1 MSSAA
6 STPVSKRQFLNAL
19 VCPTM
24 AFRDR
29 HATSPALET
38 ATQWRFH
45 EGNRVGALART
56 VLGGGRML
64 PPPFSETALVD
75 SAAAI
80 AEGGQTL
87 FEATMSAAGMIAR
100 ADALVP
106 CADGWELIE
115 VKSGKMPESG
125 IASADYI
132 NDIAFTLCVAQ
143 MAGVPVVRASLM
155 LLSRAYVRGADEPFF
170 GRLEVTA
177 AAMVRAAE
185 LRPLAPAIV
194 DAIRGSVL
202 PAPSL
207 RMACKHCAYFAT
219 SCIGQ
224 GVDDS
229 VLRIP
234 RLTEKKLGELLPHER
249 IGELPASTK
258 LTPVQQQAVDVIK
271 ARQAQRNAKVLA
283 DLALVRWP
291 AFYLDFES
299 VMPAFPWFDGDR
311 AYATLPNQYSVHVC
325 AAPGSVY
332 SHTEYLAPFDADWRR
347 DLAERLLD
355 ALAGEGSIVVYSPYE
370 KTQLS
375 AMAERF
381 PDLAPRIA
389 AVIGRLFDLERFFK
403 SGYVHHGYAGSS
415 SIKKVLPVLVP
426 ALTYE
431 TMAVGNGS
439 DASALFCLMR
449 EGVIGVEEHAA
460 RRRELLEYCKLDTLA
475 MVHLHDVL
483 TTL

>member
-64 PPPFSETALVD
+64 PPPFSDTALVD

-143 MAGVPVVRASLM
+143 TNRSSGGWRSRRRRWCARRSSARWRRRSSTRFAEAFCPRHRSAWHASTAHT
-155 LLSRAYVRGADEPFF
+155 SR
-170 GRLEVTA
+170 
-177 AAMVRAAE
+177 RAAS
-185 LRPLAPAIV
+185 AKAWT
-194 DAIRGSVL
+194 IR
-202 PAPSL
+202 
-207 RMACKHCAYFAT
+207 CCAFR
-219 SCIGQ
+219 G
-224 GVDDS
+224 
-229 VLRIP
+229 
-234 RLTEKKLGELLPHER
+234 
-249 IGELPASTK
+249 
-258 LTPVQQQAVDVIK
+258 
-271 ARQAQRNAKVLA
+271 
-283 DLALVRWP
+283 
-291 AFYLDFES
+291 
-299 VMPAFPWFDGDR
+299 
-311 AYATLPNQYSVHVC
+311 
-325 AAPGSVY
+325 
-332 SHTEYLAPFDADWRR
+332 
-347 DLAERLLD
+347 
-355 ALAGEGSIVVYSPYE
+355 
-370 KTQLS
+370 
-375 AMAERF
+375 
-381 PDLAPRIA
+381 
-389 AVIGRLFDLERFFK
+389 
-403 SGYVHHGYAGSS
+403 
-415 SIKKVLPVLVP
+415 
-426 ALTYE
+426 
-431 TMAVGNGS
+431 
-439 DASALFCLMR
+439 
-449 EGVIGVEEHAA
+449 
-460 RRRELLEYCKLDTLA
+460 
-475 MVHLHDVL
+475 
-483 TTL
+483 